1 MVRRWLIGAVLFGLL
16 AAPAYARRLPH
27 DLERGAIAERM
38 GVPPQCAVIWISTV
52 NRQWASFQ
60 SSTKS
65 SCVKWASNG
74 VTVLH
79 RKDARWHQAFA
90 GSDIPCPVPHV
101 PAAVARDLKVG
112 CPPR

>member
-1 MVRRWLIGAVLFGLL
+1 MARWWLTGFVLLGLL
-16 AAPAYARRLPH
+16 AAPAYARRPPH

-52 NRQWASFQ
+52 NRQWASFR
-60 SSTKS
+60 SSPKA